1 MIYKWLLTCKT
12 KSLPLKSAIVR
23 GRRVLPQTKRRK
35 SDRSGTSMQ
44 YIYNIEH
51 IPLYVATDFN
61 KLSGMSGLPQTIVSS
76 SAPLNS
82 ANRGTGTTF
91 DKPSRTAAT

>member
-1 MIYKWLLTCKT
+1 MTQL
-12 KSLPLKSAIVR
+12 
-23 GRRVLPQTKRRK
+23 Q
-35 SDRSGTSMQ
+35 RS
-44 YIYNIEH
+44 H

-91 DKPSRTAAT
+91 DKPSRTAATWASNSCSL